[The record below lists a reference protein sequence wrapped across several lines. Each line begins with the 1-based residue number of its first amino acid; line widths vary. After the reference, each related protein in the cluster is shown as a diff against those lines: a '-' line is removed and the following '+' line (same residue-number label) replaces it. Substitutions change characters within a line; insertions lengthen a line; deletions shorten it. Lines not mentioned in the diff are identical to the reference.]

1 MTRPFGPLGKGP
13 SLNVLALDTSTTRAA
28 IALALDDGTVLVA
41 PTADDRQHGRGL
53 LPAIRDLLQAGGL
66 TVARLDAIA
75 VGLGPGSYTGLRV
88 GLTAA
93 KTIAF
98 ALGKPLVG
106 LDSLEVLAANAGT
119 DALRVVVVA
128 DAQRGDL
135 FVADF
140 VREAAGG
147 PILRVGQTRVEAATD
162 WAARLEP
169 ETLVLGPAVLRR
181 GFVAPGSA
189 RLPADPEDHR
199 PEGRRLIP
207 LALAALDAGRL
218 VDPWFVEPVYLRRSA
233 AEDQW
238 DAKAPS
244 S

>member
-1 MTRPFGPLGKGP
+1 
-13 SLNVLALDTSTTRAA
+13 LNVLALDTSTTRAA
-28 IALALDDGTVLVA
+28 IALALDDGTVLDA
-41 PTADDRQHGRGL
+41 PPADDRPHGRGL
-53 LPAIRDLLQAGGL
+53 LPAIRDLLRTGGL
-66 TVARLDAIA
+66 GVAGLDAIA

-93 KTIAF
+93 KTLAF
-98 ALGKPLVG
+98 ALGRPLVG
-106 LDSLEVLAANAGT
+106 LDSLEILAANAGD
-119 DALRVVVVA
+119 DALRVSVVA

-140 VREAAGG
+140 ARDRPGSPWQRPG
-147 PILRVGQTRVEAATD
+147 PTRVEAATD

-169 ETLVLGPAVLRR
+169 ETLVLGPAVLRA
-181 GFVAPGSA
+181 GFVVPGSA

-199 PEGRRLIP
+199 PQGRRLIP
-207 LALAALDAGRL
+207 LARAALDAGRL